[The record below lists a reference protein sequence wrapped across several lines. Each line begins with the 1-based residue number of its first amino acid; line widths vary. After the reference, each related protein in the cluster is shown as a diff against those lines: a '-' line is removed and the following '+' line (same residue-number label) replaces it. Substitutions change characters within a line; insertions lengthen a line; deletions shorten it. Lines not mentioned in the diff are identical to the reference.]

1 MVLVSDWMI
10 VDPQCA
16 TPETPIPEAEWMMQE
31 GNFRHLPVVRNDR
44 LVGIVS
50 DRDLKGVTAPGA
62 TTLSRYELNYLVS
75 RTTVD
80 RVMSA
85 PVVTVGQDDR
95 IDDAARKMVERRIS
109 ALPVVEGDRLVGILT
124 ITDLLHALVDQLAL
138 EEIAAG

>member
-10 VDPQCA
+10 VEPRCVSPD
-16 TPETPIPEAEWMMQE
+16 TPVLEAEWIMQE
-31 GNFRHLPVVRNDR
+31 GNFRHLPVVRQDR

-50 DRDLKGVTAPGA
+50 DRDLRGVTAPNA

-85 PVVTVGQDDR
+85 PVITVSADDR
-95 IDDAARKMVERRIS
+95 IEDAALEMVEHRIS
-109 ALPVVEGDRLVGILT
+109 ALPVVEDHTVIGILT
-124 ITDLLHALVDQLAL
+124 ITDLLHALVDQMAL
-138 EEIAAG
+138 EELEAS